1 MSRATK
7 IEQRLR
13 GLEEITRTAINAVA
27 AATLP
32 LETKIHYN
40 ILICGISKGLSASSL
55 QESWSIFVKTYS
67 AVAAVQGDDTI
78 EMIRQY
84 LEDAIEQYRLA
95 SRHNVPLHGCKGEL
109 LFCIKQ
115 LGLCAK

>member
-1 MSRATK
+1 MNRAAR
-7 IEQRLR
+7 IEERLR
-13 GLEEITRTAINAVA
+13 NLEEITRTAINAVA
-27 AATLP
+27 ESALP

-40 ILICGISKGLSASSL
+40 ILICGIGKGLSASSL
-55 QESWSIFVKTYS
+55 KESWSIFVQTYT
-67 AVAAVQGDDTI
+67 AVANVKDETV